1 MESMRKTIPD
11 RVIEC
16 SLTVIGMAEAAH
28 LTALFLGLSFSV
40 CTIILAALLAGGILW
55 NAGLILWHRKQS
67 KQGAGSSGQEG
78 MTFYKLW
85 KNYPGRLMLCGFII
99 ILQLIWYYWMHL
111 PYLKN
116 DITGETVQTML
127 ATNSIY
133 EVNPLTGQAFSA
145 GMPMRL
151 KVLVLPTLFA
161 FICRCTG
168 VSVIT
173 LCYSIVP
180 CIVLLL
186 SYTVYLGWAEYL
198 FPGEGKK
205 RILFLY
211 FTVLIYQFG
220 AYSLPMDGYSLFF
233 GGFQGEAFRTGIILP
248 YALLC
253 CLRGRW
259 KGVLL
264 CLLAEVCV
272 VWTFYGLGYTAV
284 IAALY
289 GIIRLFSHWMNRRKR
304 DDAA

>member
-1 MESMRKTIPD
+1 MLESMQKTMPD

-16 SLTVIGMAEAAH
+16 SLIVIGMAEAAH
-28 LTALFLGLSFSV
+28 LTALFLGLSFSI
-40 CTIILAALLAGGILW
+40 CSILFTALLAGGILLKVCI
-55 NAGLILWHRKQS
+55 AFYRG
-67 KQGAGSSGQEG
+67 KQGKQDDSSLGRGEMSFG
-78 MTFYKLW
+78 KLW
-85 KNYPGRLMLCGFII
+85 KSYPGRIMLLGLIV
-99 ILQLIWYYWMHL
+99 ILQMVWYYLMHL

-116 DITGETVQTML
+116 DITGETVQTIL
-127 ATNSIY
+127 AVNSIY

-151 KVLVLPTLFA
+151 KILVLPTLFA
-161 FICRCTG
+161 FICRVTG
-168 VSVIT
+168 MPVIT
-173 LCYSIVP
+173 LCYSVIP
-180 CIVLLL
+180 CVVLLL

-198 FPGEGKK
+198 FPEEGKK

-233 GGFQGEAFRTGIILP
+233 GGFQGEAVRTGVILP

-264 CLLAEVCV
+264 CLLAEACV

-284 IAALY
+284 TAALY
-289 GIIRLFSHWMNRRKR
+289 GGVRLLSLWMNRRKK
-304 DDAA
+304 